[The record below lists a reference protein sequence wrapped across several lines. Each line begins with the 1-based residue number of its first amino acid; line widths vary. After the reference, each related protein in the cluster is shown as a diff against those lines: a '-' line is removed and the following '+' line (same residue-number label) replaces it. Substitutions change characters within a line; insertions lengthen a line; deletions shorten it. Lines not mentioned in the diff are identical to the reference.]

1 MNKKIIIIS
10 IIAVF
15 ILTIINIII
24 FLPPT
29 FKFKSKDLT
38 IEYGTKYQETP
49 YKVERFGKDYTKKV
63 TVKNNINYQKLGTY
77 HLTYQVKIGL
87 ITFKEI
93 RNLKLVDNTKPELI
107 LTGSPE
113 VLVCPNQKY
122 TEEGYKA
129 TDNYDGDITSKVKVK
144 ERENTLFYT
153 VKDSSNNKTTM
164 TRKITY
170 EDKTAPIITLSN
182 PNKETIYVG
191 GAYHKSDYTATDNC
205 DGDITS
211 KVVVTENV
219 DPNKTGTYNITYHV
233 TDNANN
239 STEVVK
245 VIKVIARP
253 TYDSNSL
260 GVIYLTFD
268 DGPKEGTTNTILDI
282 LKEEGIKAT
291 FFVTNSGPDYLIKR
305 EYDEGHTV
313 ALHTASHNY
322 ATLYQSVEAY
332 FNDLSTVQN
341 RVERITG
348 YKSMIIRFPGGSS
361 NTISRRYCQNIM
373 STLTSEVLN
382 RGYHYFDWNISSGDA
397 GSVKTAS
404 GVYNNVVNNLSKTRT
419 NMVLM
424 HDIKSY
430 TKDALR
436 DIIRYGKENG
446 YRFERITM
454 DTKMITQRVNN

>member
-1 MNKKIIIIS
+1 MNKKMIIIS
-10 IIAVF
+10 IIIVF
-15 ILTIINIII
+15 ILTTISIII

-29 FKFKSKDLT
+29 FKFKTKDLT
-38 IEYGTKYQETP
+38 LEYGTKYQELP

-93 RNLKLVDNTKPELI
+93 RNIKLVDTTKPDLR
-107 LTGSPE
+107 LTGPIE
-113 VLVCPNQKY
+113 VSVCPNQKY
-122 TEEGYKA
+122 SEEGYKA

-144 ERENTLFYT
+144 EIENTLSYT

-170 EDKTAPIITLSN
+170 EDKTAPVITLSN
-182 PNKETIYVG
+182 PSQETIYVG
-191 GAYHKSDYTATDNC
+191 GTYHKSDYTATDNC

-219 DPNKTGTYNITYHV
+219 NTTKAGTYNITYHV

-239 STEVVK
+239 STEIVK
-245 VIKVIARP
+245 TIKVIPRP
-253 TYDSNSL
+253 TYDNN
-260 GVIYLTFD
+260 GRGIIYLTFD
-268 DGPKEGTTNTILDI
+268 DGPREGTTNAILDI
-282 LKEEGIKAT
+282 LKEEGVKAT

-322 ATLYQSVEAY
+322 AILYRSVEAY
-332 FNDLSTVQN
+332 FNDLASVQN

-348 YKSMIIRFPGGSS
+348 SKSMIIRFPGGSS

-373 STLTSEVLN
+373 STLTNEVLT
-382 RGYHYFDWNISSGDA
+382 RGYHYFDWNVSSGDA

-404 GVYNNVVNNLSKTRT
+404 GVYNNVVKNLSKTRS
-419 NMVLM
+419 NVVLM

-446 YRFERITM
+446 YYFEKITM